1 MNVGQLNQRVK
12 VYKPAFEMDEVL
24 GTNAPSNDELIC
36 ELWANIAPR
45 TGSMLSGRD
54 AGTILSQTT
63 HAITVR
69 SRGDISPDCYLVW
82 ADRFGIEHRF
92 DIDYVRPPVNDN
104 YMMIYVQE
112 QV

>member
-1 MNVGQLNQRVK
+1 MNAGQLNQK
-12 VYKPAFEMDEVL
+12 VSFYRQSFEVDETL
-24 GTNAPSNDELIC
+24 GTDEAVDELVC
-36 ELWANIAPR
+36 TCWANISPR

-69 SRGDISPDCYLVW
+69 SRGDITADCRAEW
-82 ADRFGIEHRF
+82 TDGFGTIHKF

-104 YMMIYVQE
+104 YMIIYVTE
-112 QV
+112 VI